1 MSEMRDLLWLV
12 IEQGVRPVLRRHRF
26 KRPGGGSRFLR
37 ARDPLRQVI
46 ACRGT
51 WIGKD
56 RTGALELWIDQRV
69 EHYTLWSLR
78 SPKMHVDLLH
88 GDPKDVAVGVA
99 HWLETAAIPELDKP
113 VDLAALGHAYEA
125 ERKHDRLALSA
136 QVWLLL
142 GFPEEAERVTALSAA
157 QAAEELARQQAEGDL
172 PF

>member
-1 MSEMRDLLWLV
+1 MRDLLWLV

-46 ACRGT
+46 ACHGS
-51 WIGKD
+51 WIGKE
-56 RTGALELWIDQRV
+56 RTGALEIRIDQRV

-88 GDPKDVAVGVA
+88 GDPKDVAVAVA

-113 VDLAALGHAYEA
+113 VDLATLGHAYEA
-125 ERKHDRLALSA
+125 ARKHDRLPPSA
-136 QVWLLL
+136 QVWELL
-142 GFPEEAERVTALSAA
+142 GFPAEAERVTALRAA
-157 QAAEELARQQAEGDL
+157 QEAEALEPQQADGDA